1 MDHHMDLRNLR
12 DPDSLC
18 CLSLLFAGGGIAG
31 WIYEMLFYRI
41 NDGMFVERGQG
52 LGPWLPIY
60 GFGSVLICLLAS
72 RFEKSKSAVFLVS
85 AAVSGIL
92 EFLTGWV
99 LFHFFDG
106 LRLWDYNTEIWNW
119 GNIGG
124 YVCLRSVLLFAFAG
138 VFLTYICV
146 PMISRISCK
155 IPKTLFYLIGFVPG
169 ALFIIDILGGYI
181 LRLW

>member
-1 MDHHMDLRNLR
+1 M
-12 DPDSLC
+12 
-18 CLSLLFAGGGIAG
+18 
-31 WIYEMLFYRI
+31 
-41 NDGMFVERGQG
+41 
-52 LGPWLPIY
+52 
-60 GFGSVLICLLAS
+60 
-72 RFEKSKSAVFLVS
+72 SALVS
-85 AAVSGIL
+85 GVV
-92 EFLTGWV
+92 EYLTGWV
-99 LFHFFDG
+99 LYTFFDG